1 MRITE
6 SAAYLK
12 GLVDGLE
19 LDAATKEGKIIVK
32 MIDVLEEMAVR
43 INDLEDENDELYSYI
58 EEMGADIVALE
69 DDFYGADDLYEDEA
83 EYDDLDDLL
92 EDEDVEDEDYY
103 EVECPSCGEKI
114 CFAADIDVEKLACPA
129 CGELI
134 GEIEFV
140 DEECDGDCSACG
152 STDCKD

>member
-19 LDAATKEGKIIVK
+19 LDTATKEGKIITK
-32 MIDVLEEMAVR
+32 MIDVLEEMAIR
-43 INDLEDENDELYSYI
+43 INDIEDENDELYAYI

-69 DDFYGADDLYEDEA
+69 DDFYGEDDA

-92 EDEDVEDEDYY
+92 DDEEVEDEDYY

-114 CFAADIDVEKLACPA
+114 CFAADVDIEKLACPA

-140 DEECDGDCSACG
+140 DEECDGDCSACT
-152 STDCKD
+152 STDCEE